1 MAVKIVTDSTA
12 DLPPAMSK
20 ELGITVVPL
29 NVHFGTEV
37 YRDGVEILPDEFYK
51 RLVSSP
57 QLPTT
62 SQPTVGDFLESY
74 QELSQSTNEIVSVH
88 ISSKLSGTLNSA
100 NQAREQF
107 QGDCRIEIVDSQQGS
122 LGLGMV
128 AIAAN
133 LAAQRG
139 ASIDDV
145 VKEAQQA
152 IPRVQFFG
160 LLDTLEY
167 LVKGGRIGKAQA
179 FVGSLLRIKPILTC
193 RDGEVHP
200 LERART
206 RAKGIDRL
214 CELAQKYMPLEELG
228 VVYSTTPDEA
238 HALAQRLK
246 PFLPNGEVFITQL
259 GPVVGTYLG
268 PGILGIGLRGQSAG
282 NS

>member
-1 MAVKIVTDSTA
+1 VAVKIVTDSTA
-12 DLPPAMSK
+12 DLPQDMAK

-57 QLPTT
+57 RLPTT
-62 SQPTVGDFLESY
+62 SQPTVGDFLQSY
-74 QELSQSTNEIVSVH
+74 QELSQTTNEIVSVH

-128 AIAAN
+128 ALSAN
-133 LAAQRG
+133 QAAQRG
-139 ASIDDV
+139 ASMDDV
-145 VKEAQQA
+145 VKEARQA

-179 FVGSLLRIKPILTC
+179 FVGSLLHIKPILTC

-214 CELAQKYMPLEELG
+214 CELVQEHMPLEELG

-246 PFLPNGEVFITQL
+246 PFLPNGEVFISQL

-268 PGILGIGLRGQSAG
+268 PGILGIGLRGATAG
-282 NS
+282 NP